1 MKILS
6 ASKLNVQ
13 YDQTTALKDVSFD
26 LYEGDY
32 LCIVGDNGSGKSTLV
47 KTLLGLVK
55 PKSGNIDFHSR
66 ITQEEIGYLPQTTHI
81 QRDFP
86 ASVMEVVLSG
96 CLNRRKWNPFY
107 SRAEKARALKNLRRL
122 DIEDLKHK
130 SFRALSGGQ
139 QQRVLIARALCASE
153 KVLLLDEPVTGLDP
167 QTTASLYELIEKLN
181 QELGMTIIMITHDVG
196 SGLKSASKVLH
207 LRKEVLFFGSLEDYQ
222 QEELAKCHRGGLRH
236 A

>member
-6 ASKLNVQ
+6 ANRLNVQ
-13 YDQTTALKDVSFD
+13 YDKTTALKDVSFE

-47 KTLLGLVK
+47 KTLLGLIK
-55 PKSGNIDFHSR
+55 PKSGNVHFHCSVCK
-66 ITQEEIGYLPQTTHI
+66 EEIGYLPQTTAI

-86 ASVMEVVLSG
+86 ATVSEVVLSG
-96 CLNRRKWNPFY
+96 CLNRRKWAPFY
-107 SRAEKARALKNLRRL
+107 SQAEKQRALKNMKRL
-122 DIEDLKHK
+122 DIESLKHK
-130 SFRALSGGQ
+130 SFRDLSGGQ

-167 QTTASLYELIEKLN
+167 QTTSSLYELIEKLN
-181 QELGMTIIMITHDVG
+181 QELGLTIIMITHDVN

-207 LRKEVLFFGSLEDYQ
+207 LRKEVLFFGSIDEYQ
-222 QEELAKCHRGGLRH
+222 QKELNKCHRGGLSH